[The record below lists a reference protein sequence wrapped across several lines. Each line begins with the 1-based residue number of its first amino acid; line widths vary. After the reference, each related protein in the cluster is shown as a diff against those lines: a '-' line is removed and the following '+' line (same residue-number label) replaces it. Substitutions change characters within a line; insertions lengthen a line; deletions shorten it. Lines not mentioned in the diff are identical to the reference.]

1 MFKPKPRHLTI
12 FFITVF
18 IIQMILLVV
27 LLLLP
32 SESQAADV
40 KFQPQITIPGSSKF
54 SAEKIKQCQTECESK
69 GDKKKVAECKQGCGI
84 SVGTQVGDKIVST
97 LLGEYIRDIYKYAV
111 GIVGILA
118 AVVLMFGGVVWLT
131 AGGNQTRIGEAKA
144 WIGASLTGLI
154 IVLTSYMI
162 LYTVNPALVNFRP
175 IEVGVVKKA
184 LDTGKKSGDNLLCKK
199 DSDCQE
205 GFICDIAIS
214 RCKSATL
221 DEGVTCDSNGK
232 CASVLLQ
239 CIGRNFGTRTGWCYD
254 GSPGDPCCVDSNC
267 QSNSCNKNGKW
278 LDCSVYAVGTFTC
291 D

>member
-1 MFKPKPRHLTI
+1 MI

-18 IIQMILLVV
+18 VIQMILLVV

-32 SESQAADV
+32 TESQAADV

-54 SAEKIKQCQTECESK
+54 SAEKIKQCQTACESK
-69 GDKKKVAECKQGCGI
+69 KTKEEIAECKQGCGI

-162 LYTVNPALVNFRP
+162 LYTVNPDLVRFRP
-175 IEVGVVKKA
+175 IEIRVVEEDK
-184 LDTGKKSGDNLLCKK
+184 TSVTCTNLPEA
-199 DSDCQE
+199 Q
-205 GFICDIAIS
+205 
-214 RCKSATL
+214 CKSAAGCKWAGNKCSDDTSP
-221 DEGVTCDSNGK
+221 DVTAK
-232 CASVLLQ
+232 CGLAQ
-239 CIGRNFGTRTGWCYD
+239 NEMTGSIHCCTD
-254 GSPGDPCCVDSNC
+254 GSQYKYARIVL
-267 QSNSCNKNGKW
+267 NK
-278 LDCSVYAVGTFTC
+278 DCGEICGAGWYRIGSLSTC
-291 D
+291 KPHIGY